1 MGTSKSKIKRLN
13 TQMTVEQMAKWLA
26 NNINPITLRRAVQ
39 IITVKEKNKRLIEE
53 LGYEE

>member
-1 MGTSKSKIKRLN
+1 METSKSKIKRLN